1 MTVVLYPDYVVYR
14 DSYCTEPQLTFSD
27 SCIKVSGSKTSE
39 PFDFEWGV
47 DDLITLECQRFPK
60 AEFVMIKLRVI
71 SKDAPQEDTAD
82 GVSGFEE
89 LKIAVVEPYWSEKEE
104 RIASLNAKYLNAWVL
119 LQDMGVETDEDDSPG
134 QGHHFPNFDEPFED
148 VVYPKGE
155 ADAVSISKR
164 DVDLLQPETF
174 INDTIIDFYIKFNLR
189 KSIGST
195 FSIVSSSGSW
205 LTLDKDPSSVS
216 DGRAAFQRVRK
227 WTRKVDLFE
236 KDYIFIPVNF
246 NLHWSLIVI
255 CHPGEVPRLND
266 GDSGK
271 SLKVPCILHMDSI
284 KGSHTGL
291 KNLIQ
296 SYLWEE
302 WKERK
307 KEASEEMSSKFHNL
321 RFVPL
326 EGILKCFGDAS
337 SSQDWERWKLFQC
350 TLSNCANVSP
360 QYALTLGQL
369 YFTSLFDIRITA
381 TGKFIRL
388 WPVFAPLSGAV
399 SGRSSCLFQSFQN
412 NQVLQLP
419 VDRKRFVYLHALSH
433 CLFEFLNVRNVKC
446 LNACAYTRVLDL
458 FLQLKVLSARM
469 PYDEINRYWVGTN
482 SDLETNAGTLNA
494 MHNPNFCYQLNPDW
508 FLPSEAS
515 LKRTLIQRLIFEL
528 LENRC
533 REVSS
538 AASSDEDQAKFPE
551 CNEHETGVQS
561 FSGRCGPAIPCQEN
575 ISNSQAGQGIEIT
588 LLSTSSLR
596 SSECVSDAGLEDTEN
611 GEHFAFSPTGD
622 SGFQQITG
630 ITSQTCG
637 ITYTSRTYGAE
648 TSYDLG
654 ISAQEENGNID
665 SSPKLSNC
673 ASDHSED
680 LGVMENHPVGEED
693 LGLSQKEEMDVNN
706 PAMENVTCLTDGL
719 VSAPGNPDASIIE
732 CSQDHGKVHYNNGYG
747 GSQDPDK
754 VHEGNGKG
762 SSQDHDKVHDGN
774 GNGGSQDPDKVHD
787 GNENGG
793 SQDHDEVHNGA
804 ENEGSRD
811 CDKVHDGNENEG
823 SRDRVKVNDGNENGA
838 PLSSCQENP
847 DIPAYQDSNMVDNRT
862 VSCDDV
868 QMFDDDRMPEP
879 QEQPAAKRLRLTQ
892 PLEGEKCVT

>member
-47 DDLITLECQRFPK
+47 DDLITFECQRFPK

-71 SKDAPQEDTAD
+71 SKDAPQEDIAD

-119 LQDMGVETDEDDSPG
+119 LQDSMGLETDEDDSPG

-174 INDTIIDFYIKFNLR
+174 INDTIIDFYIKYLKNQIQSREKHRFHFFNSFFFR
-189 KSIGST
+189 K
-195 FSIVSSSGSW
+195 
-205 LTLDKDPSSVS
+205 LADLDKDPSSVS

-326 EGILKCFGDAS
+326 EL
-337 SSQDWERWKLFQC
+337 
-350 TLSNCANVSP
+350 P
-360 QYALTLGQL
+360 QQEN
-369 YFTSLFDIRITA
+369 SFDC
-381 TGKFIRL
+381 G
-388 WPVFAPLSGAV
+388 
-399 SGRSSCLFQSFQN
+399 
-412 NQVLQLP
+412 
-419 VDRKRFVYLHALSH
+419 
-433 CLFEFLNVRNVKC
+433 
-446 LNACAYTRVLDL
+446 L
-458 FLQLKVLSARM
+458 FLLH
-469 PYDEINRYWVGTN
+469 Y
-482 SDLETNAGTLNA
+482 LELFLEEAPVYFSPFKITKFS
-494 MHNPNFCYQLNPDW
+494 NFLNPDW

-561 FSGRCGPAIPCQEN
+561 FSGRCGPAIACQEN

-588 LLSTSSLR
+588 LLSTPSLK
-596 SSECVSDAGLEDTEN
+596 SSECVSDAGLVLREFFEPGATPGSLFGQYQSFDQKSSFYLLNGAIPPIEEDTEN
-611 GEHFAFSPTGD
+611 GEHFAFTPTGD

-637 ITYTSRTYGAE
+637 IPYTSRTYGAE

-665 SSPKLSNC
+665 SSPKPSNC

-680 LGVMENHPVGEED
+680 LGVMEDHPVGEKD

-732 CSQDHGKVHYNNGYG
+732 RSQDHDKVHDGNKSGGSQDHDKVHYNNGYG

-774 GNGGSQDPDKVHD
+774 GNGGSQDPNKVHD

-823 SRDRVKVNDGNENGA
+823 SQDRVKVNDGNENGA

>member
-14 DSYCTEPQLTFSD
+14 DSYCTEPRLTFSD
-27 SCIKVSGSKTSE
+27 SCIKVSGSKTSG

-47 DDLITLECQRFPK
+47 DDLITFECQRFPK

-71 SKDAPQEDTAD
+71 SKDAPQEDIAD

-174 INDTIIDFYIKFNLR
+174 ITDTIIDFYIKYLKNQIQPKEKHRFHFFNSFFFR
-189 KSIGST
+189 K
-195 FSIVSSSGSW
+195 
-205 LTLDKDPSSVS
+205 LADLDKDPSSVS

-255 CHPGEVPRLND
+255 CHPGEVPRLNGSD
-266 GDSGK
+266 GESGK

-307 KEASEEMSSKFHNL
+307 KEASEEMSAKFHNC
-321 RFVPL
+321 
-326 EGILKCFGDAS
+326 G
-337 SSQDWERWKLFQC
+337 
-350 TLSNCANVSP
+350 
-360 QYALTLGQL
+360 
-369 YFTSLFDIRITA
+369 
-381 TGKFIRL
+381 
-388 WPVFAPLSGAV
+388 
-399 SGRSSCLFQSFQN
+399 
-412 NQVLQLP
+412 
-419 VDRKRFVYLHALSH
+419 LSH
-433 CLFEFLNVRNVKC
+433 LSYRNRKIHSIV
-446 LNACAYTRVLDL
+446 AC
-458 FLQLKVLSARM
+458 
-469 PYDEINRYWVGTN
+469 
-482 SDLETNAGTLNA
+482 
-494 MHNPNFCYQLNPDW
+494 FC
-508 FLPSEAS
+508 
-515 LKRTLIQRLIFEL
+515 
-528 LENRC
+528 
-533 REVSS
+533 
-538 AASSDEDQAKFPE
+538 
-551 CNEHETGVQS
+551 
-561 FSGRCGPAIPCQEN
+561 
-575 ISNSQAGQGIEIT
+575 
-588 LLSTSSLR
+588 STIWSCFW
-596 SSECVSDAGLEDTEN
+596 SSECVSDEGLVLREFFEPGATPGSLFGQYQSFDQKSSFYLLNGAIPPIEEDTEN

-637 ITYTSRTYGAE
+637 IPYTSRAYGAE

-665 SSPKLSNC
+665 SSPKPSNC

-680 LGVMENHPVGEED
+680 LGVMENHSVGEED

-732 CSQDHGKVHYNNGYG
+732 GSQDHDKVHYNNGYG
-747 GSQDPDK
+747 GSQDPEK
-754 VHEGNGKG
+754 VHEGNGNG
-762 SSQDHDKVHDGN
+762 SSPDHDKVHDGN
-774 GNGGSQDPDKVHD
+774 GNGGSRDPDKEHD

-793 SQDHDEVHNGA
+793 SRDPDEVHNGT
-804 ENEGSRD
+804 ENEGSQD
-811 CDKVHDGNENEG
+811 CDKLHDGNENEG
-823 SRDRVKVNDGNENGA
+823 SWDRVKVHDGNENGA

-862 VSCDDV
+862 VSCDDA

-879 QEQPAAKRLRLTQ
+879 QEQPAAKRLRLTP